1 MKPYKNRGKESQ
13 ALPRAGVAVAGLP
26 PDPQQMPDAPET
38 VPQDRDSAAL
48 VRRAQTGDETAFSE
62 IVTLYERF
70 VFHTAVRVLRM
81 SGGNPDDGEDV
92 AQNVFL
98 KAWRSLDSFR
108 GDCAVSTWLYR
119 ITVNAARDQV
129 RVAMRHETLS
139 LTAAEDDGGGWDD
152 LEAPAREKI
161 GDGKRR
167 RSRRRG
173 GRGNAP
179 RPAQEKPGKPV
190 PQQVAKPDAPKA
202 QDKPKGPKPPKAE
215 GEPPKSGGSRRR
227 GRGPRPEGTK
237 PQDTAPKAP
246 KPQGE
251 PKPAPQQSAA
261 PRPEK
266 AEGGEGQRRRRSRG
280 GRRRS
285 GGSKTGGTSNSE
297 A

>member
-129 RVAMRHETLS
+129 RVAMRHETPS
-139 LTAAEDDGGGWDD
+139 LTAAEDDANPDD
-152 LEAPAREKI
+152 TTLIDVPVTSGDTVPESAVDRRETILAVRRAIEALPPDMRQIIVLRDLNDMPYQDIADLLHLEVGTVKSRLNRARNSLKKI
-161 GDGKRR
+161 LKN
-167 RSRRRG
+167 
-173 GRGNAP
+173 GNIF
-179 RPAQEKPGKPV
+179 
-190 PQQVAKPDAPKA
+190 DF
-202 QDKPKGPKPPKAE
+202 
-215 GEPPKSGGSRRR
+215 
-227 GRGPRPEGTK
+227 
-237 PQDTAPKAP
+237 
-246 KPQGE
+246 
-251 PKPAPQQSAA
+251 
-261 PRPEK
+261 
-266 AEGGEGQRRRRSRG
+266 
-280 GRRRS
+280 
-285 GGSKTGGTSNSE
+285 
-297 A
+297 

>member
-139 LTAAEDDGGGWDD
+139 LTAAEDDANPDD
-152 LEAPAREKI
+152 TTLIDVPVTSGDTVPESAVDRRETILAVRRSCCPGFLPPVRTDSRMKPPRRRRTHCCALCCSPRI
-161 GDGKRR
+161 PRR
-167 RSRRRG
+167 RSIC
-173 GRGNAP
+173 A
-179 RPAQEKPGKPV
+179 
-190 PQQVAKPDAPKA
+190 
-202 QDKPKGPKPPKAE
+202 
-215 GEPPKSGGSRRR
+215 
-227 GRGPRPEGTK
+227 GT
-237 PQDTAPKAP
+237 
-246 KPQGE
+246 
-251 PKPAPQQSAA
+251 SW
-261 PRPEK
+261 
-266 AEGGEGQRRRRSRG
+266 RRS
-280 GRRRS
+280 
-285 GGSKTGGTSNSE
+285 